1 MLQLLSMPNSI
12 FGAILFAFF
21 VGFSASIPLG
31 PSGLESVSRSITKGF
46 KEGFKVSLGAVSADI
61 VYIIIINLGFF
72 TFFTKSPKYYS
83 LFWII
88 SGIVLII
95 STRISLNA
103 KNSHSVSTQLSFRH
117 ASNGFLTGFFIT
129 FLNPTT
135 PSLWIA
141 LSGTVF
147 NVWRHSGKT
156 FFMFSIIS
164 MMVGSI
170 AWFCLL
176 NIIVSKGVK
185 KLNPKFA
192 AGTTKLL
199 DYFLFALGIIF
210 IILGICKF
218 IFRGAPWKF
227 I

>member
-21 VGFSASIPLG
+21 VGFSASIPLS

-88 SGIVLII
+88 SGIVLIL
-95 STRISLNA
+95 STRISLSS
-103 KNSHSVSTQLSFRH
+103 KNTHSFSTPPSFRH

>member
-1 MLQLLSMPNSI
+1 MFSVFTI
-12 FGAILFAFF
+12 IKAILMGFF
-21 VGFSASIPLG
+21 TGFVASIPLG

-46 KEGFKVSLGAVSADI
+46 REGFKVSLGAVSADI
-61 VYIIIINLGFF
+61 VYIIIINLGFL
-72 TFFTKSPKYYS
+72 TFFTRNPKSYS

-88 SGIVLII
+88 SGIVLMI
-95 STRISLNA
+95 STKISLNA
-103 KNSHSVSTQLSFRH
+103 KNSHTTSTQPYFRH

-147 NVWRHSGKT
+147 NVWRHSGKA
-156 FFMFSIIS
+156 FFVFSVSSMII
-164 MMVGSI
+164 GSI

-176 NIIVSKGVK
+176 NIIVSRGVK

-192 AGTTKLL
+192 SGTTKLL

-210 IILGICKF
+210 IILGIYRL
-218 IFRGAPWKF
+218 IF
-227 I
+227 

>member
-1 MLQLLSMPNSI
+1 MFSVFTI
-12 FGAILFAFF
+12 FKAILIGFF
-21 VGFSASIPLG
+21 TGFVASIPLG

-46 KEGFKVSLGAVSADI
+46 REGFKVSLGAVSADI
-61 VYIIIINLGFF
+61 VYIIIINLGFL
-72 TFFTKSPKYYS
+72 TFFTKSPKSYS

-95 STRISLNA
+95 STKISLNS
-103 KNSHSVSTQLSFRH
+103 KHSDLSLEKSCFRH

-147 NVWRHSGKT
+147 NVWRHHGKL
-156 FFMFSIIS
+156 FFIFSISAMII
-164 MMVGSI
+164 GSI
-170 AWFCLL
+170 TWFCFL
-176 NIIVSKGVK
+176 NILVSRGIK
-185 KLNPKFA
+185 KLNPNFA

-210 IILGICKF
+210 VILGIYRF
-218 IFRGAPWKF
+218 IF
-227 I
+227 

>member
-1 MLQLLSMPNSI
+1 MLSVFTIFKSI
-12 FGAILFAFF
+12 FICFF
-21 VGFSASIPLG
+21 TGFLASIPLG

-61 VYIIIINLGFF
+61 VYIIIINLGFL
-72 TFFTKSPKYYS
+72 TFFTSSPKSYS

-117 ASNGFLTGFFIT
+117 ASNGFLSGFFIT

-147 NVWRHSGKT
+147 NVWRHSGRA
-156 FFMFSIIS
+156 FFVFSVTSMII
-164 MMVGSI
+164 GSI

-192 AGTTKLL
+192 SGTTKLL
-199 DYFLFALGIIF
+199 DYFLLVLGIIF
-210 IILGICKF
+210 IILGICKV
-218 IFRGAPWKF
+218 IFRGELWKF